1 MKYTYK
7 KLTGLS
13 EGVQQNL
20 INEAGQKL
28 MAMRHKSL
36 KGASELES
44 ARIMSLTIAFKGL
57 QKAFQS
63 IDTYTD
69 YILAGVQEKA
79 FERTPELKAELEDMA
94 DIINTEIHGAYL
106 KMVPYVLTDKE
117 IQAVIDEGLTEK
129 QEYEEVLD
137 ALEDILDQLSNDPT
151 EGAEDNESDGDE
163 RVITKESLEKELDKA
178 IEESKQQL
186 RDKINAG
193 DINIL
198 DILNILSPSK

>member
-63 IDTYTD
+63 LDTYAD
-69 YILAGVQEKA
+69 YIVAGVQEEA
-79 FERTPELKAELEDMA
+79 F
-94 DIINTEIHGAYL
+94 
-106 KMVPYVLTDKE
+106 
-117 IQAVIDEGLTEK
+117 
-129 QEYEEVLD
+129 
-137 ALEDILDQLSNDPT
+137 
-151 EGAEDNESDGDE
+151 
-163 RVITKESLEKELDKA
+163 KEL
-178 IEESKQQL
+178 Q
-186 RDKINAG
+186 N
-193 DINIL
+193 
-198 DILNILSPSK
+198 

>member
-7 KLTGLS
+7 KLTGLLDR
-13 EGVQQNL
+13 VQQNL

-36 KGASELES
+36 PDLSELES
-44 ARIMSLTIAFKGL
+44 TRIMALTVTFKGL

-69 YILAGVQEKA
+69 YIVAGVQEEA

-106 KMVPYVLTDKE
+106 KMVPYVLTDEE

-151 EGAEDNESDGDE
+151 EGAEDNESNEDE
-163 RVITKESLEKELDKA
+163 RVITAESLEKELDKA

-186 RDKINAG
+186 RDKINAK
-193 DINIL
+193 DLNIL
-198 DILNILSPSK
+198 DILNILFPSK

>member
-13 EGVQQNL
+13 DRVQQNL

-36 KGASELES
+36 PDLSELES
-44 ARIMSLTIAFKGL
+44 ARIMALTVTFKGL

-69 YILAGVQEKA
+69 YIVAGVQEKA

-117 IQAVIDEGLTEK
+117 IQAVIDKGLTEK

-151 EGAEDNESDGDE
+151 EGAEDNESNEDE
-163 RVITKESLEKELDKA
+163 RVITAESLEKELDKA

>member
-7 KLTGLS
+7 KLTGLLDR
-13 EGVQQNL
+13 VQQNL

-36 KGASELES
+36 PDLSELES
-44 ARIMSLTIAFKGL
+44 TRMMALTIAFKGL

-79 FERTPELKAELEDMA
+79 FERTSELKAELEDMA

-106 KMVPYVLTDKE
+106 KMVPYVLTDEE

-137 ALEDILDQLSNDPT
+137 ALEDILDKLINNPKEDT
-151 EGAEDNESDGDE
+151 EAQESDGDE
-163 RVITKESLEKELDKA
+163 RVITAESLEKELDKA

>member
-1 MKYTYK
+1 MEYTYK
-7 KLTGLS
+7 KLTGLL
-13 EGVQQNL
+13 GRVQQNL
-20 INEAGQKL
+20 INEAGKKL

-36 KGASELES
+36 PDLSELES
-44 ARIMSLTIAFKGL
+44 ARIMALTVTFKGL

-69 YILAGVQEKA
+69 YILAGVQEEA

-106 KMVPYVLTDKE
+106 KMVPYVLTDEE

-137 ALEDILDQLSNDPT
+137 ALEDILDQLINDPT

-163 RVITKESLEKELDKA
+163 RVITEESSEQELDKEA
-178 IEESKQQL
+178 
-186 RDKINAG
+186 
-193 DINIL
+193 NIL
-198 DILNILSPSK
+198 DILNILFPSK